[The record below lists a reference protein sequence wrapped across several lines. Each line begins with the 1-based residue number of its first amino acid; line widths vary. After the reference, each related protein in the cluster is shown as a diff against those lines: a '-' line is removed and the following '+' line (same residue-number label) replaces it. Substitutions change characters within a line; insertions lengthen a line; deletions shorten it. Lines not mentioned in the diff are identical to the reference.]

1 MTSCAVALVLLLDVS
16 QSVAPAQW
24 ELQRDGHAAAFRAE
38 EVQRIIARDGLA
50 VTVIQFD
57 DHPRQAIPW
66 RVLITRDDAGVFAA
80 ELARM
85 PRRGFGGTMTGIAL
99 HAAIEEIERAPC
111 GDWWVVDLVTDGP
124 GAGPVEPARMA
135 AEAAGVRING
145 LMVETAIGV
154 PGGVGWMREHVVTN
168 GGFALRAEGW
178 GEFASALRRK
188 LVMELAER

>member
-16 QSVAPAQW
+16 HSVAPAQW

-38 EVQRIIARDGLA
+38 EVQHAVARDGLA

-57 DHPRQAIPW
+57 DQPRQAIPW
-66 RVLITRDDAGVFAA
+66 RVLITRDDAGAFAA

-85 PRRGFGGTMTGIAL
+85 PRQGAGGTMTGLAL

-124 GAGPVEPARMA
+124 GAGPVDPARMA

-145 LMVETAIGV
+145 LMVETATGV
-154 PGGVGWMREHVVTN
+154 PGGVGWMREHVITN